1 MYMGAVSATALPEVL
16 LFDLDDTV
24 LRFTAGQPDCW
35 RLALELHL
43 PDHADHTALL
53 RAIHAEGSDFWAPAD
68 RAFWGRQNM
77 QAARRL
83 IACAALASQGI
94 SLALCHQ
101 IADEMTERKE
111 SLVRPFEGA
120 LDTLAT
126 LRARGHR
133 LGLLTNGCAAFQR
146 RKLRRFELEPLFEI
160 VLIEGELGYGKPD
173 PRVFERALSF
183 FGIRPH
189 ETCMIGDNLEADIAG
204 ARAVGI
210 PTVWHDALGVG
221 LPKAPHVRPDRVVR
235 SLSELLGVAAPARD
249 FTAPAPVVG

>member
-1 MYMGAVSATALPEVL
+1 MGGVSATALPEVL

-35 RLALELHL
+35 KLALELHL
-43 PDHADHTALL
+43 PDHADHTGLL
-53 RAIHAEGSDFWAPAD
+53 RSIHAEGSEFWAPAE

-94 SLALCHQ
+94 SPDLCHV

-146 RKLRRFELEPLFEI
+146 RKLQRFELEPLFEL

-173 PRVFERALSF
+173 PRVFQRALGF
-183 FGIRPH
+183 FGILPR

-204 ARAVGI
+204 AHAAGI

-221 LPKAPHVRPDRVVR
+221 LPKAPLVRPDRVVR
-235 SLSELLGVAAPARD
+235 SLSELLGSAEPARD
-249 FTAPAPVVG
+249 FTASAPVVG